1 MRLNFSQNVRS
12 ALRALMAN
20 KLRSALTMLGIVI
33 GVGAVVALLSIGTG
47 AQAAI
52 TGRIEGIG
60 ANLITVFAGSRTQFT
75 VAGGGGA
82 TASLTN
88 VTAPLTYEEAQQ
100 LKGLPGVT
108 AVSPQVQSRQTVK
121 YQSKQTTVQIVG
133 VVPDYATVHPDQLD
147 HGRFISAGDVTNK
160 SRVVVVGSQI
170 VTDLFGGL
178 DPVGKRIKINGIQFE
193 VVGVMK
199 SQGSGGFGFSRDTTT
214 YVPITTAFARLSN
227 TRVGSEKSV
236 STIEVS
242 AANADSIDTAIAAIT
257 DKLSTLH
264 KIGLGE
270 QADFTVQSQSDILS
284 VATSITSTL
293 TVFLGA
299 IAGISLVVGG
309 IGVMNIMLV
318 SVTERTREIG
328 LRKAVGARRSDILY
342 QFLTETLTLSV
353 LGGVIGILTG
363 AGVSALVNASGLIST
378 VVSIESVVLA
388 FGFSAAVGLFF
399 GIYPANRAAGLSPIE
414 ALRYE

>member
-20 KLRSALTMLGIVI
+20 KLRSTLTMLGIVI

-47 AQAAI
+47 AQAQI
-52 TGRIEGIG
+52 TGQIESIG
-60 ANLITVFAGSRTQFT
+60 ANLITVYSGTRSSFTPSGAGS
-75 VAGGGGA
+75 GA
-82 TASLTN
+82 
-88 VTAPLTYEEAQQ
+88 TAPLTYEESEQ
-100 LKGLPGVT
+100 LKGLPGVA

-121 YQSKQTTVQIVG
+121 YQSAQTNVQIVG
-133 VVPDYATVHPDQLD
+133 VEPDYATVHPDQLD
-147 HGRFISAGDVTNK
+147 HGRFISESDVANK

-178 DPVGKRIKINGIQFE
+178 DPVGKSIKINGIQFK
-193 VVGVMK
+193 VIGVMK

-214 YVPITTAFARLSN
+214 YIPITTAFARLSA
-227 TRVGSEKSV
+227 TRVGSEKTV

-242 AANADSIDTAIAAIT
+242 ATSSDSIETAIAAIEE
-257 DKLSTLH
+257 KLRALH
-264 KIGLGE
+264 GIGLGE
-270 QADFTVQSQSDILS
+270 DDDFTVQSQSDILS
-284 VATSITSTL
+284 AATSVTSTL

-328 LRKAVGARRSDILY
+328 LRKAVGARRGDILY

-353 LGGVIGILTG
+353 LGGVIGILAG
-363 AGVSALVNASGLIST
+363 AGVSSLVNASGLIDT
-378 VVSIESVVLA
+378 VVSMESVVLA
-388 FGFSAAVGLFF
+388 FGFSAAVGVFF
-399 GIYPANRAAGLSPIE
+399 GLYPANRAAGLKPIE

>member
-12 ALRALMAN
+12 ALRSLMAN

-52 TGRIEGIG
+52 TSQIEGIG
-60 ANLITVFAGSRTQFT
+60 ANLITVYSGTRNSFT
-75 VAGGGGA
+75 PSGAGGG
-82 TASLTN
+82 T
-88 VTAPLTYEEAQQ
+88 TAPLTYEESQQ
-100 LKGLPGVT
+100 LEGLAGVA
-108 AVSPQVQSRQTVK
+108 AVSPQVQSRQIVK
-121 YQSKQTTVQIVG
+121 YQSAQTMVQIVG
-133 VVPDYATVHPDQLD
+133 VAPDYATAHPDQLD
-147 HGRFISAGDVTNK
+147 HGRFISDSDVTNK
-160 SRVVVVGSQI
+160 SRVAVVGSQI

-178 DPVGKRIKINGIQFE
+178 DPVGKSIKINGIQFK
-193 VVGVMK
+193 VIGVMK

-242 AANADSIDTAIAAIT
+242 ATNADSIETAITAVT
-257 DKLSTLH
+257 EKLRTLH
-264 KIGLGE
+264 GIGAGE
-270 QADFTVQSQSDILS
+270 DDDFTVQSQSDILS
-284 VATSITSTL
+284 AATSVTGTL

-342 QFLTETLTLSV
+342 QFLTETLTLSIV
-353 LGGVIGILTG
+353 GGVTGIAAG
-363 AGVSALVNASGLIST
+363 AGVSALVNASGLIDT
-378 VVSIESVVLA
+378 VVSVESVVLA
-388 FGFSAAVGLFF
+388 FGFSAAVGVFF
-399 GIYPANRAAGLSPIE
+399 GIYPANRAAGLKPIE